1 MNQLMTQT
9 KRSFIDKLMSVY
21 YRRKLGLKGNSVMFD
36 SVVHLMRYPRNIR
49 LGSNVYLKF
58 NARLCPCNET
68 AEIAI
73 GNRTTIGYNTLVFAS
88 ESIKI
93 GKDCMIAP
101 NVYLVDSDHGSEL
114 GTNMNAQ
121 ANVVDPI
128 VVEDDVWI
136 GTGAVILKGARIAK
150 GCIIA
155 ANSVVKDCP
164 EPHSIYAG
172 GPAKRVGRRK

>member
-36 SVVHLMRYPRNIR
+36 SVVHLMR
-49 LGSNVYLKF
+49 YLKF

-172 GPAKRVGRRK
+172 APAKRVGRRK